1 MSRAEVF
8 VRDQASHGNVTV
20 RDKVNIARP
29 DCVTNCMTRNKSTNS
44 FKIKDREKKKK
55 KKTSL
60 PSGSHDLAEVWLQI
74 HENFF

>member
-55 KKTSL
+55 TSL